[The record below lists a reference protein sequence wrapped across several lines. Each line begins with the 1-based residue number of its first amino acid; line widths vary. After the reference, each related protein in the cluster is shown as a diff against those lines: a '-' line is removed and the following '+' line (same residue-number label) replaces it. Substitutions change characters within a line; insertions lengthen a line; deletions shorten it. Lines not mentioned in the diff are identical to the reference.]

1 MIDDKKIEAA
11 AEEYN
16 EKVENELEKKHIP
29 KRTFAERYAESAIS
43 ECAFKAGA
51 KWAICELLNDLLR
64 PASEVPRND
73 NGKILAFSKANSNMN
88 AMLNETAC
96 YTYQGKQE
104 VRVREYTFTDLAFVE
119 DLLDLIKKG
128 GNHD

>member
-11 AEEYN
+11 KEEIYEDRFLLN
-16 EKVENELEKKHIP
+16 GEEIVFDNDAKEEMFYEGDIK
-29 KRTFAERYAESAIS
+29 EAIGL
-43 ECAFKAGA
+43 GA
-51 KWAICELLNDLLR
+51 KWAINEFIKDLLH

-73 NGKILAFSKANSNMN
+73 NGKILAFSKVNSNMN

>member
-1 MIDDKKIEAA
+1 MFYKEDIKEAIG
-11 AEEYN
+11 
-16 EKVENELEKKHIP
+16 L
-29 KRTFAERYAESAIS
+29 
-43 ECAFKAGA
+43 GA
-51 KWAICELLNDLLR
+51 KWGINELLKGLLH

-73 NGKILAFSKANSNMN
+73 NGKILAFSKVYSNMN

-128 GNHD
+128 GKHD

>member
-1 MIDDKKIEAA
+1 MIDVKKIEEAA
-11 AEEYN
+11 RDYINKNGYFVKYDEDPCVAI
-16 EKVENELEKKHIP
+16 ELAYKE
-29 KRTFAERYAESAIS
+29 
-43 ECAFKAGA
+43 GA
-51 KWAICELLNDLLR
+51 KWAVNEFFKDLFH

-73 NGKILAFSKANSNMN
+73 NGKILAFSKVNSNMN

-96 YTYQGKQE
+96 YTYQGKWK

-128 GNHD
+128 GKHD

>member
-1 MIDDKKIEAA
+1 MMDDKKIEDAA
-11 AEEYN
+11 KQHSEESY
-16 EKVENELEKKHIP
+16 
-29 KRTFAERYAESAIS
+29 IS
-43 ECAFKAGA
+43 DYFQACYKDAFMECA
-51 KWAICELLNDLLR
+51 KWMQEEFLKGLFH

-73 NGKILAFSKANSNMN
+73 NGKILAFSKVNSNMN

>member
-11 AEEYN
+11 ARRNADKYRNYPTLSDEDRD
-16 EKVENELEKKHIP
+16 KVSIGS
-29 KRTFAERYAESAIS
+29 FMD
-43 ECAFKAGA
+43 CA
-51 KWAICELLNDLLR
+51 KWMQEEFLKGLFH

-73 NGKILAFSKANSNMN
+73 NGKILAFSKVNSNMN